1 MFTAPSQKMAAMT
14 RTNKAI
20 LDVLFSKR
28 VVKNKFSENEVLKKW
43 KRMKNYEFKMMNYE

>member
-1 MFTAPSQKMAAMT
+1 MAAMT

-20 LDVLFSKR
+20 LDVLLSKCD
-28 VVKNKFSENEVLKKW
+28 VKTKFSENEVLKKW